1 LYAENGI
8 RYTLDNYF
16 EDELASGKVSFET
29 FNVEDKNNATIVRK
43 YNAYTLSIFIS
54 TMIGETEYIEP
65 VVDIW
70 FYVGDDQA
78 FVEAVES
85 MVEARLGVTS

>member
-1 LYAENGI
+1 MYAETGI

-16 EDELASGKVSFET
+16 EDELASGKVSFKT
-29 FNVEDKNNATIVRK
+29 FNVEDKSNTTIVRK

-85 MVEARLGVTS
+85 MVEAGLGVTS